1 MKTKSISWRYVLLT
15 LVAILIAYPSLNAG
29 SRNHFIR
36 HVSWQND
43 DRLNRSH
50 LDIDLED
57 GTLVVTYEDRRDY
70 STVEITE
77 EYELYVDG
85 QHIKTDKDQK
95 KLLGD
100 YYELVVGFEDAI
112 IDIGKEG
119 ARIGFRGAV
128 LGLKAV
134 GGVFRLLSP
143 HYDSDDLER
152 DIEREAEKIEVRAE
166 KLERQA
172 EKIEDM
178 VDELDD
184 IAWELTREIPVLDD
198 LGWF

>member
-1 MKTKSISWRYVLLT
+1 MKTKSISWRYLLLT
-15 LVAILIAYPSLNAG
+15 LVVILIAYPSLSAG
-29 SRNHFIR
+29 SRNHFVR
-36 HVSWQND
+36 HVSWQSD
-43 DRLNRSH
+43 DRLDRSH
-50 LDIDLED
+50 LEIDLED
-57 GTLVVTYEDRRDY
+57 GTLVITHEDRRDY

-77 EYELYVDG
+77 KYELYIDG
-85 QHIKTDKDQK
+85 RHVKTDKDQK
-95 KLLGD
+95 KLLGE

-119 ARIGFRGAV
+119 ARIGISGAA

-134 GGVFRLLSP
+134 GGVFKLLSP

-152 DIEREAEKIEVRAE
+152 DLEREAEKIEVKAE

-172 EKIEDM
+172 EQIEGM

-184 IAWELTREIPVLDD
+184 IARELTREIPELDD
-198 LGWF
+198 LSWF

>member
-1 MKTKSISWRYVLLT
+1 MKTNSISWRYALLT
-15 LVAILIAYPSLNAG
+15 LVVILIAYPSLNAG
-29 SRNHFIR
+29 SRNHFVR
-36 HVSWQND
+36 HVSWQDD
-43 DRLNRSH
+43 DRRDRGH
-50 LDIDLED
+50 LEINLED
-57 GTLVVTYEDRRDY
+57 GTLVITHEDRRDY

-77 EYELYVDG
+77 EYELYIDDR
-85 QHIKTDKDQK
+85 HIKTDKDQQ
-95 KLLGD
+95 KLLGE

-119 ARIGFRGAV
+119 ARIGISGAA

-134 GGVFRLLSP
+134 GGVFKLLSP

-152 DIEREAEKIEVRAE
+152 DIEREAEKIEVKAE

-172 EKIEDM
+172 EQIEDM

-184 IAWELTREIPVLDD
+184 

>member
-1 MKTKSISWRYVLLT
+1 MKTNSISWRYVLLI
-15 LVAILIAYPSLNAG
+15 LVVILIAYPSLNAG
-29 SRNHFIR
+29 SRNHFVR
-36 HVSWQND
+36 HVTWQSD
-43 DRLNRSH
+43 DRLDRSH
-50 LDIDLED
+50 LEIDLED
-57 GTLVVTYEDRRDY
+57 GTLVITYEDRRDY

-77 EYELYVDG
+77 EYELYIDG

-95 KLLGD
+95 KLLRE
-100 YYELVVGFEDAI
+100 YYELFVGFEDAI

-119 ARIGFRGAV
+119 ARIGISGAA

-152 DIEREAEKIEVRAE
+152 DLEREAEKIEKKAE

-184 IAWELTREIPVLDD
+184 IAWELTREITELDD

>member
-1 MKTKSISWRYVLLT
+1 MKTNSISWRYVLLI
-15 LVAILIAYPSLNAG
+15 LVVILIAYPSLNAG
-29 SRNHFIR
+29 SRNHFVR
-36 HVSWQND
+36 HVTWQSD
-43 DRLNRSH
+43 DRPDRSH
-50 LDIDLED
+50 LEIDLED
-57 GTLVVTYEDRRDY
+57 GTLVITYEDRRDY

-77 EYELYVDG
+77 EYELYIDG

-95 KLLGD
+95 KLLRE
-100 YYELVVGFEDAI
+100 YYELVVRFEDAI

-119 ARIGFRGAV
+119 ARIGISGAA

-152 DIEREAEKIEVRAE
+152 DLEREAEKIEKKAE

-184 IAWELTREIPVLDD
+184 IAWELTRQITELDD

>member
-1 MKTKSISWRYVLLT
+1 MKTKSILWQYVLLT
-15 LVAILIAYPSLNAG
+15 LVVVLIAYPSLNAD

-36 HVSWQND
+36 HVSWQSD
-43 DRLNRSH
+43 DRLDRSH
-50 LDIDLED
+50 LEIDLED
-57 GTLVVTYEDRRDY
+57 GTLVITHEDRRDY

-77 EYELYVDG
+77 EYELSVDG
-85 QHIKTDKDQK
+85 RHIKTDKDQK
-95 KLLGD
+95 KLLGE

-119 ARIGFRGAV
+119 ARIGISGAV

-134 GGVFRLLSP
+134 GGVFKLLSP

-152 DIEREAEKIEVRAE
+152 DLEREAEKIEEKAE

-172 EKIEDM
+172 EQIEHM
-178 VDELDD
+178 VDELDA
-184 IAWELTREIPVLDD
+184 IARELTREIPELDD

>member
-1 MKTKSISWRYVLLT
+1 MKTNSISWRYVLLI
-15 LVAILIAYPSLNAG
+15 LVVILIAYPSLNAG
-29 SRNHFIR
+29 SRNHFVR
-36 HVSWQND
+36 YVSWQSD
-43 DRLNRSH
+43 DRPDRSH
-50 LDIDLED
+50 LEIDLED
-57 GTLVVTYEDRRDY
+57 GTLVITYEDRRDY

-77 EYELYVDG
+77 EYELYIDG

-95 KLLGD
+95 KLLGE

-119 ARIGFRGAV
+119 ARIGISGAA

-152 DIEREAEKIEVRAE
+152 DLEREAEKIEKKAE

-184 IAWELTREIPVLDD
+184 IAWELTRQVTELDD

>member
-1 MKTKSISWRYVLLT
+1 MKTKSMSWQYVLLT
-15 LVAILIAYPSLNAG
+15 LVVILIAYPSLSAG
-29 SRNHFIR
+29 SRNHFVR
-36 HVSWQND
+36 HVSWQSD
-43 DRLNRSH
+43 DHRDRGH
-50 LDIDLED
+50 LEIDLDD
-57 GTLVVTYEDRRDY
+57 GTLIITHEDRRDY

-77 EYELYVDG
+77 EYELYIDG
-85 QHIKTDKDQK
+85 RHIKTDKDQQ
-95 KLLGD
+95 KLLGE

-119 ARIGFRGAV
+119 ARIGISGAA

-134 GGVFRLLSP
+134 GGVFKLLSP

-152 DIEREAEKIEVRAE
+152 DIEREAEKIEVKAE

-172 EKIEDM
+172 EQIEDM

-184 IAWELTREIPVLDD
+184 IARELTREIPELDD